1 MTRDNMKTIGKNFIR
16 DNLDFILNNKNDRP
30 MLRTAFI
37 DYVDGLCKDGEISQE
52 DYQDFDYNPF
62 SDRNYTDSMET
73 AIRMK
78 FDM

>member
-1 MTRDNMKTIGKNFIR
+1 MTREEKKRVANNFIR

-37 DYVDGLCKDGEISQE
+37 DYVDGLCKDGEITQE

-62 SDRNYTDSMET
+62 SDRNYSDSMET